1 MREPLIFYESK
12 TRTTD
17 PVELLNQHSLRQ
29 RLPESLGGDKPYFD
43 STSGLETLLYPL
55 FAMPIGVSQGA
66 DLHNQIATASVSS
79 TAEETE
85 ISISILACQYHT
97 MSKAT
102 VSLIHTN
109 MKFGLASS
117 ITAR

>member
-1 MREPLIFYESK
+1 MREPLIFYGPK

-29 RLPESLGGDKPYFD
+29 RLPESLGGDKLYFD
-43 STSGLETLLYPL
+43 STSGLETFVHPL
-55 FAMPIGVSQGA
+55 SAMSISVPQGA
-66 DLHNQIATASVSS
+66 DLHNQIAMASMSS

-97 MSKAT
+97 MSKT
-102 VSLIHTN
+102 TTPSIHTN